1 MRTRSFP
8 FMKSLRPLAPLLLG
22 LSASLSLAA
31 QRDHFP
37 LVLDSFGKM
46 LEGNEEIDSTI
57 LDQFTELRA
66 NPELE
71 AGALTGLLRELH
83 PEFAEALRAAADD
96 PEAGI
101 DALGRLAASE
111 DPFLAAE
118 SSYYVSRVLLGEERF
133 EEAIPH
139 LEKVRDQLSPQS
151 LRAGEV
157 LYYLGVCNANMLQRT
172 EASDNLNDFVERY
185 PDASPRL
192 VGSAWDLIASLER
205 VHRGS
210 IDDVAT
216 HMEFS
221 RRKLGL
227 EDTGDKT
234 QVVQGKIIEMLD
246 ELIKRAEEQEKQQP
260 P

>member
-1 MRTRSFP
+1 M
-8 FMKSLRPLAPLLLG
+8 
-22 LSASLSLAA
+22 
-31 QRDHFP
+31 
-37 LVLDSFGKM
+37 
-46 LEGNEEIDSTI
+46 
-57 LDQFTELRA
+57 
-66 NPELE
+66 
-71 AGALTGLLRELH
+71 
-83 PEFAEALRAAADD
+83 
-96 PEAGI
+96 
-101 DALGRLAASE
+101 
-111 DPFLAAE
+111 AAE
-118 SSYYVSRVLLGEERF
+118 SSYYLSRVLIGEERF

-139 LEKVRDQLSPQS
+139 LENIRDQWGMQS

-172 EASDNLNDFVERY
+172 EASDNLNDFVEQY

-227 EDTGDKT
+227 EDAGENT

-246 ELIKRAEEQEKQQP
+246 ELIARAEEQEKP
-260 P
+260 PPP

>member
-1 MRTRSFP
+1 
-8 FMKSLRPLAPLLLG
+8 MKRLCPLAAVLVG
-22 LSASLSLAA
+22 LATGSATAA
-31 QRDHFP
+31 QKDHFP
-37 LVLDSFGKM
+37 GVLEGFGKA
-46 LEGNEEIDSTI
+46 LAGQTDLDPALKEQFAEIQNNS
-57 LDQFTELRA
+57 
-66 NPELE
+66 ELE
-71 AGALTGLLRELH
+71 AGGLTGMLRELH
-83 PEFAEALRAAADD
+83 PEFGEALRAAADE
-96 PEAGI
+96 PETGI
-101 DALGRLAASE
+101 DALGKLAASD

-118 SSYYVSRVLLGEERF
+118 SSYYLSRVLIGEERF
-133 EEAIPH
+133 EEALPH
-139 LEKVRDQLSPQS
+139 LKNIRDQWGMQS

-172 EASDNLNDFVERY
+172 QASDNLNDFVEQY

-227 EDTGDKT
+227 EDAGENT

-246 ELIKRAEEQEKQQP
+246 ELIARAEEQEKPQP